1 VAAAVGRD
9 AGAARDAGRK
19 LGGFGGSRRRRG
31 AVVSCR
37 RDRPG
42 AWLLQPVIV
51 STTVRFGGDG
61 SPVHDPRALVGLTP
75 AEVEALR
82 RVLRLGGPG
91 PRS

>member
-1 VAAAVGRD
+1 MAPAVGRE
-9 AGAARDAGRK
+9 ARAARRERAGHVR
-19 LGGFGGSRRRRG
+19 GGRGAVGG

-42 AWLLQPVIV
+42 AWLREPILV
-51 STTVRFGGDG
+51 STTVRFGADG
-61 SPVHDPRALVGLTP
+61 APDLDPRALAGLTP

-91 PRS
+91 GRR